1 MIVTESFLPSVN
13 GVTGSVLRVLEHL
26 RRQNHAALVVAPEGG
41 PGEHDGVRVVRV
53 PAVSLPGLSTL
64 PVGWPTRA
72 KPWNVA
78 YVQPSRRPDDGRF
91 GENPNRLFK
100 HHQLQVILKPAPD
113 EVQQIY
119 LQSLEAVGIEPRAH
133 DIRFEDDNWESP
145 TLGAWGMGG
154 QVLFDGL
161 EITQFTYFQ
170 QVGGVNLAPV
180 GAELTYGLERIAML
194 LQKVDNVFDLEW
206 GGGVK
211 YGEVR
216 LREEIEQSRYVYGQV
231 DGMSREEFAGFHRD
245 LFDKSSGMAERLLK
259 SQLILPALEYALK
272 CSHVFNILDSSG
284 SVGVSERTAYVLKV
298 RQIAIAIA
306 QAYVAEDPRGLTP
319 NLVNTGERTDS

>member
-1 MIVTESFLPSVN
+1 
-13 GVTGSVLRVLEHL
+13 VL
-26 RRQNHAALVVAPEGG
+26 G
-41 PGEHDGVRVVRV
+41 
-53 PAVSLPGLSTL
+53 T
-64 PVGWPTRA
+64 

-91 GENPNRLFK
+91 GQNPNRVFK
-100 HHQLQVILKPAPD
+100 HHQFQVILKPAPD

-119 LQSLEAVGIEPRAH
+119 LQSLESVGIEPRAH
-133 DIRFEDDNWESP
+133 DIRFEEDNWESP
-145 TLGAWGMGG
+145 TLGAWGIGW

-180 GAELTYGLERIAML
+180 GAELTYGLERIAMI
-194 LQKVDNVFDLEW
+194 LQKVDNIFDLEW

-211 YGEVR
+211 YGDVR
-216 LREEIEQSRYVYGQV
+216 LREEVEQSKYVYGQV
-231 DGMSREEFAGFHRD
+231 DGMSREEFAAFHRD
-245 LFDKSSGMAERLLK
+245 LFDKYYGMAERLLK
-259 SQLILPALEYALK
+259 NSLILPSLEYALK

-306 QAYVAEDPRGLTP
+306 QAYVVQEQQAPAADDMT
-319 NLVNTGERTDS
+319 NSANTANGI